1 MSSARRNDLVMA
13 GVAVLVIVLDQ
24 LTKHWVTQ
32 YFTTG
37 GFSTTYPKPPIAI
50 LGKVLQVQYLENSG
64 VAFSLLEGSTV
75 LFIFIAVAVGVIAT
89 LYWRTRDSGSLLLK
103 LTFGLIL
110 GGAAGNLIDRFS
122 HQYVVD
128 FIHFQVPRVFDFA
141 VFNVADSAISVGVVL
156 LAFLLW
162 RGEAGPRHT
171 PEPLTPPAGAEAP
184 ASQQGATAGQRNTAS
199 SR

>member
-1 MSSARRNDLVMA
+1 MSPARRSDFLMA
-13 GVAVLVIVLDQ
+13 GAAALVIVLDQ
-24 LTKHWVTQ
+24 LTKHWITQ
-32 YFTTG
+32 YFTAG
-37 GFSTTYPKPPIAI
+37 GPKPPIPI
-50 LGKVLQVQYLENSG
+50 LGQVLQIQYLENTG

-75 LFIFIAVAVGVIAT
+75 LFLFIAIAIAVIGV
-89 LYWRTRDSGSLLLK
+89 LYWRTRASASLLLK

-128 FIHFQVPRVFDFA
+128 FIHFQVPHVFDFP

-156 LAFLLW
+156 LAFVLW
-162 RGEAGPRHT
+162 RGDSSLASAAT
-171 PEPLTPPAGAEAP
+171 PLVPPADSETPAP
-184 ASQQGATAGQRNTAS
+184 EEGTPAARRNAAG